1 MDVTH
6 ASRPALEVADVFRR
20 HGPAFL
26 ATHGPHLSAG
36 QQRALQELALCR
48 TAALGG
54 HTEACAG
61 CGQQRIS
68 YNSCRNRHCP
78 KCQAATRAEWLRRE
92 AGWLLPVEYHHVVFT
107 LPGALAPLAL
117 QNPRR
122 LYGLLFAAAWETVRE
137 LTLDP
142 HYLGAEVGMVA
153 VLHTW
158 GQTLCHHPHLHCVV
172 TGGGLACDV
181 SGRVEQPARWVACRP
196 GFFLPVRVLS
206 RLFRGKL
213 LAGLRAAHAAGQLG
227 CHGQLAAL
235 ADPTTFAAWLTPLY
249 QQEWV
254 VYAKPPW
261 GGPESVLK
269 YLARYTHR
277 VAISNSRLV
286 SLDDGQVAFRYK
298 DYAADQRQKVMTLSA
313 DEFIR
318 RFLQHV
324 LPRGFVKRGTMVCWP
339 IVIGKRNSTSVGGC
353 CWW

>member
-1 MDVTH
+1 MPHGGVG
-6 ASRPALEVADVFRR
+6 RP
-20 HGPAFL
+20 
-26 ATHGPHLSAG
+26 
-36 QQRALQELALCR
+36 QRGL
-48 TAALGG
+48 
-54 HTEACAG
+54 G

-107 LPGALAPLAL
+107 LPGAVAPLAL

-137 LTLDP
+137 LALDP

-158 GQTLCHHPHLHCVV
+158 GQTLRHHPHLHCVV
-172 TGGGLACDV
+172 TGGGLACDA
-181 SGRVEQPARWVACRP
+181 SGESSTGAVGGVP
-196 GFFLPVRVLS
+196 
-206 RLFRGKL
+206 
-213 LAGLRAAHAAGQLG
+213 AGLLPTGARPEPAVSRQVAGGAAGGARGRLTRLSWPVG
-227 CHGQLAAL
+227 GAGGP
-235 ADPTTFAAWLTPLY
+235 DDVAAWLTPLY

-286 SLDDGQVAFRYK
+286 SLDDGQVACVTR
-298 DYAADQRQKVMTLSA
+298 TT
-313 DEFIR
+313 R
-318 RFLQHV
+318 RISG
-324 LPRGFVKRGTMVCWP
+324 RR
-339 IVIGKRNSTSVGGC
+339 R
-353 CWW
+353 